1 MRSRTWT
8 LLLVALPTLAHAEA
22 ARAQV
27 EDASDSIGTGDI
39 AYRPQT
45 SFLRNGERLEFSLEY
60 GLVSAGTA
68 TMEVG
73 EVEQVMGRPCVW
85 LTTRARSAQA
95 FDLLFKVDDR
105 VVSLFDTEELYSW
118 RFERHIREGTYSKDE
133 SVIYD
138 PVNRVA
144 RYDDGK
150 IFRTPE
156 RAQDVLSALYYV
168 RTRELIPGTS
178 ILVPTHAERKNYAL
192 EVKVLEEESVVT
204 PAGTFDC
211 IAVEPVLQSEGIFRQ
226 QGSLRI
232 WLTRDEAH
240 VPVLMK
246 SKVVIGHVTALLTDR
261 WVGEE
266 DAEEEL
272 AGMPIAGGARTGN
285 ESGAVSA
292 VEGASR

>member
-1 MRSRTWT
+1 MLKLART
-8 LLLVALPTLAHAEA
+8 LMIFLAASAYAEA
-22 ARAQV
+22 ADVQV
-27 EDASDSIGTGDI
+27 REASDSNGVGEV

-45 SFLRNGERLEFSLEY
+45 SFLLNGERLEFSLEY
-60 GLVSAGTA
+60 GLVSAGRA

-73 EVEQVMGRPCVW
+73 RVEQVMGRPCVW
-85 LTTRARSAQA
+85 LTTRARSAPA

-105 VVSLFDTEELYSW
+105 VVSLFDAEELYSW

-178 ILVPTHAERKNYAL
+178 ILVPTHAQRKNYAL
-192 EVKVLEEESVVT
+192 EVKVQDEETVVT

-211 IAVEPVLQSEGIFRQ
+211 IVVEPVLQSEGIFRQ

-232 WLTRDEAH
+232 WLTRDDAH

-246 SKVVIGHVTALLTDR
+246 SQVVIGHVTALLTDR
-261 WVGEE
+261 SVDGGEGE
-266 DAEEEL
+266 DGLAAE
-272 AGMPIAGGARTGN
+272 IAGRATTGTD
-285 ESGAVSA
+285 SGATA
-292 VEGASR
+292 ALEGALR